1 MHISANSYNSSER
14 MRKIVKFNKQR
25 KNEDNNNLI
34 LEKSNPRASASI
46 SLLRKRLVP
55 QYNFKIVELGCGKG
69 SILLTIAQSLG
80 AKEIYG
86 VDVNEEALEEAQ
98 AKGIKVAK
106 VDLNKDPLP
115 FPSNFF
121 DIVLMQEVIEHL
133 TNPDN
138 AIEEAYRTLKPK
150 GYFLISTPNLAWWV
164 NRLALLFGYQPYWT
178 ECSTRF
184 NVGKFR
190 RNATEPLSGHL
201 RLYTLKA
208 LQELVS
214 IHGFNIVSAK
224 GLTYDNVPFVF
235 RKLDQL
241 LSKKPSLSQIIL
253 LLAQK

>member
-1 MHISANSYNSSER
+1 MHEE
-14 MRKIVKFNKQR
+14 NKDKD
-25 KNEDNNNLI
+25 KNPM
-34 LEKSNPRASASI
+34 LEKSNQRALASI
-46 SLLRKRLVP
+46 VLLRKRVAP
-55 QYNFKIVELGCGKG
+55 QYNSKIVELGCGEG
-69 SILLTIAQSLG
+69 SILLTIARALG
-80 AKEIYG
+80 AKEVYG
-86 VDVNEEALEEAQ
+86 VDINEEALKKAQ

-106 VDLNKDPLP
+106 VDLNKEPLP
-115 FPSNFF
+115 FPSEFF

-178 ECSTRF
+178 ECSTKF

-190 RNATEPLSGHL
+190 RNVAQPLSGHL
-201 RLYTLKA
+201 RAYTLKA

-214 IHGFNIVSAK
+214 LHGFKIVNAK
-224 GLTYDNVPFVF
+224 GLTYDNLPFIF
-235 RKLDQL
+235 RKIDQL

-253 LLAQK
+253 LLVQK